1 MQPPPASTT
10 SPAAESASSS
20 PSSLTEPSLD
30 LPSSFDDTLDLSE
43 IINAEGEGSGRNAK
57 ETTETRKGAK
67 HGNNATNGTQHTE
80 VKLLRS
86 KLNEAA
92 TTIKSLRTQIQSAK
106 SSLAELDV
114 DDDDE
119 KYQHLLHLSKLSPE
133 QQRQGQ
139 SQSQGGGLAELS
151 LVDHAAL
158 IIHQKV
164 ATMRK
169 KLDREKL
176 EAQNTA
182 NMAEADMVEAAR
194 AKQVTERRLETSQK
208 RNEELEST
216 VKHLQDQVID
226 LTEKG
231 RMYDAACRKAASAE
245 KDLESM
251 RLSLTNYSDQL
262 KESSSKLGDCQQR
275 IQILERDNSYL
286 ERERAVLVDRAEASE
301 KKLEDQAS
309 QLRETLTNAESMQL
323 QSLKQQ
329 ESIKSSYDCRLAEET
344 ARLRS
349 ESEKEISLIKTNIT
363 AQLDQAQKDRVRSE
377 QAREEQNMA
386 LADVERQLSDTQSD
400 IKIKTYEN
408 KSLLDTRQRLLD
420 DLSDTKEQLAQLHKD
435 NTSAREELA
444 KLRLETDNERKLLRD
459 EIVKKDEQLEA
470 YLLLELKVDSSVQ
483 AGKHPGSVGLLS
495 DPKRRIE
502 QAVML
507 AKQVAE
513 LKRTVA
519 SLQTNLRIEKESTAF
534 LKAKLE
540 ASEQAVAQLNQP
552 SAYVVRSAKAR
563 EEELQQLRKENK
575 TFQTQLASIQNEK
588 RQLSH
593 QLSDVLDRRQQIEEV
608 KILVQDLRKERQ
620 SISMEAGKNDS
631 NVCTG
636 ARVGCLSMRPMNHQV
651 RGDGGLSVGKTSE
664 DQDWIIHT
672 IHHATSGGRDTVT

>member
-1 MQPPPASTT
+1 MQPSPASAT
-10 SPAAESASSS
+10 SSTAESASSS

-43 IINAEGEGSGRNAK
+43 IINAAEGGGGSGRNAK

-67 HGNNATNGTQHTE
+67 HDAQHTE

-92 TTIKSLRTQIQSAK
+92 DTIKSLRTQIQSAK

-114 DDDDE
+114 YIDDG
-119 KYQHLLHLSKLSPE
+119 KYQHLLHLSKQSPE
-133 QQRQGQ
+133 QQRHGK
-139 SQSQGGGLAELS
+139 SQGGGLAELS

-164 ATMRK
+164 AAMRK

-176 EAQNTA
+176 EAQNSA
-182 NMAEADMVEAAR
+182 NIAEADMAEAAR
-194 AKQVTERRLETSQK
+194 TKKVVERRLETSQK

-245 KDLESM
+245 GELQSM

-301 KKLEDQAS
+301 KKSEDQAS
-309 QLRETLTNAESMQL
+309 QLREALTNTESLQL

-329 ESIKSSYDCRLAEET
+329 ESIKSSYDARLAEEM

-349 ESEKEISLIKTNIT
+349 ESKKEISFVKTNIT
-363 AQLDQAQKDRVRSE
+363 AQLDRAQKELVQSE
-377 QAREEQNMA
+377 QAREEQKKA
-386 LADVERQLSDTQSD
+386 LAHMERQLSDAQSD

-408 KSLLDTRQRLLD
+408 KSLLDTRQGLVD
-420 DLSDTKEQLAQLHKD
+420 DLSNTKEQLAKLQKD
-435 NTSAREELA
+435 YGSTREELA
-444 KLRLETDNERKLLRD
+444 KLRLETDNERKQLRD
-459 EIVKKDEQLEA
+459 EIAKKDEQLEA

-513 LKRTVA
+513 LKKTMA
-519 SLQTNLRIEKESTAF
+519 SLQTKLRIEKESTAS
-534 LKAKLE
+534 LRAKLE

-552 SAYVVRSAKAR
+552 SAYIVRSAKAR
-563 EEELQQLRKENK
+563 EEELQQLRRESK
-575 TFQTQLASIQNEK
+575 TLQTQLASIQNEK

-620 SISMEAGKNDS
+620 SISTEARTNDL
-631 NVCTG
+631 NTCTDAG
-636 ARVGCLSMRPMNHQV
+636 VGCLPVRPTRSMDHQV
-651 RGDGGLSVGKTSE
+651 RGDNGGSGGNTGKH
-664 DQDWIIHT
+664 QDWMVHT
-672 IHHATSGGRDTVT
+672 IHYATSGDRNTVT